1 MLISYLDEEML
12 VVRDSFGRPDVLM
25 RVDAPAAA
33 PINWFAAD
41 DDDAEV
47 ATAPS
52 DLADDVALSD

>member
-25 RVDAPAAA
+25 RVDAPAA

-52 DLADDVALSD
+52 DLADDVAPSD